1 MDFLYL
7 KALHII
13 FIVTW
18 FAGLFYIVRLFIYQ
32 TEAEDRLEPAKG
44 ILQTQYKLM
53 SKRLW
58 YIITWPSAILASIFG
73 FWMIYTNPI
82 YLEMP
87 WMLVKLSFVLALYVY
102 HAYCQKI
109 YSQLQKNTIRFSAFK
124 LRIFNEVSTIILFAV
139 VFLVTLKSA
148 INWIWGVI
156 GILLFGVILMLG
168 IRLYKRIRQKKSW
181 DKAEKEV
188 LADHTLPD
196 LGEATD
202 EISAVNE
209 DDFPINS

>member
-1 MDFLYL
+1 MDFLYV

-18 FAGLFYIVRLFIYQ
+18 FAGLFYIVRLFIYHV
-32 TEAEDRLEPAKG
+32 EAEKKEEPAKE

-58 YIITWPSAILASIFG
+58 YIITWPSAILASFFA
-73 FWMIYTNPI
+73 FWMLYKNPI

-87 WMLVKLSFVLALYVY
+87 WMHVKLAFVFALYFY
-102 HAYCQKI
+102 HYSCHRI
-109 YSQLQKNTIRFSAFK
+109 YSQLQKNIIKYSALK
-124 LRIFNEVSTIILFAV
+124 LRMFNEIATIILFAV

-148 INWIWGVI
+148 INWIWGVV
-156 GILLFGVILMLG
+156 GIILFGIIMMLC
-168 IRLYKRIRQKKSW
+168 IKLYKRIREKKSW

-188 LADHTLPD
+188 LEKDKNNI
-196 LGEATD
+196 E
-202 EISAVNE
+202 
-209 DDFPINS
+209 